1 MATRS
6 TKKATATTKAATR
19 VAKFRFSST
28 LFEELGE
35 RLVSRPEIA
44 LAELIKNAYDADS
57 ADCIVSLGEDEISVQ
72 DHGHGMSEDDFL
84 NNWMVVSSPAKG
96 LQRYS
101 RVYGRSMAGS
111 KGVGRFSARFLGT
124 LVTLESIAYDERR
137 RRKTRLKAEFDWDK
151 IARHD
156 QVTSVDVHYRVTLL
170 PDDAETGTK
179 LRIGRLRQETGRIA
193 WSKIK
198 TDILRLTDPA
208 AGLELPPQEWRRQQR
223 RNGAPSDPGFRVR
236 FVDDE
241 SDNDAGDDG
250 DIATSVLGNFVGR
263 VRLKVDEEGSM
274 TYEVFWR
281 GHRNPLVRRTVPLS
295 RFTRQFRSAELRTP
309 AGAPTD
315 PRGLPVALSG
325 TPHLPLGAA
334 MNSTVFVDLRFFP
347 KRKGTF
353 AGLPVDGKRALGWVG
368 EHSGFPI
375 VDNGFTMESYADVTS
390 DWLEIDASKAKNERS
405 WQSVITPALYPMTDE
420 DKKDPRRNPM
430 LALPRGRQIIGR
442 VHIATRKLP
451 REKAD
456 ESENW
461 LQPNM
466 DREALRSND
475 AFRLLWHVSRFAVEL
490 IAHFDREQRLKAEA
504 KEETEKRAAAKDSLS
519 AAIDEVAHS
528 DDIDPVFREQ
538 IVSRLRTVEKSL
550 TEAEEYS
557 REARQSLDLM
567 SLMGVMAGFMTHEF
581 EKALD
586 SLKTAGKVAR
596 KLGHE
601 NPALLADAENILKSE
616 VALANYLDY
625 MRVFIDRARNP
636 RPQTFVARAQIALV
650 VKTLSTIAQDHGI
663 AVDINIEPRLPGPNV
678 PIAAYNGIVVNLL
691 SNALKSLVAKAAGA
705 TRKIRIYA
713 TNDNNYHV
721 LVCADSGIGIPSYLR
736 DRVWDPLYTTT
747 ADAEENPLGS
757 GLGLGLSIVRRVVQQ
772 LKGKAELMDEAPPG
786 YVTAFKIQLP
796 INP

>member
-6 TKKATATTKAATR
+6 AKKATATKKVATK

-57 ADCIVSLGEDEISVQ
+57 PDCLVSLGEDEISVE

-96 LQRYS
+96 LQRFS
-101 RVYGRSMAGS
+101 RLYGRNMAGS

-124 LVTLESIAYDERR
+124 LVTLESIAYDKRR
-137 RRKTRLKAEFDWDK
+137 NRKTRLKAEFDWDQ

-156 QVTSVDVHYRVTLL
+156 QVTTVDVHYRVTLL
-170 PDDAETGTK
+170 SDAVETGTK
-179 LRIGRLRQETGRIA
+179 LRIGRLRQEIGRIA

-208 AGLELPPQEWRRQQR
+208 AGLELPPLEWRQEQR
-223 RNGAPSDPGFRVR
+223 RGSTPSDPGFRVR
-236 FVDDE
+236 IVDDE
-241 SDNDAGDDG
+241 SNDDADDDG

-263 VRLKVDEEGSM
+263 VRLKVDEAGLM

-281 GHRNPLVRRTVPLS
+281 GHNRALVKKTVPLA
-295 RFTRQFRSAELRTP
+295 RFTHQFQAAELMTHR
-309 AGAPTD
+309 GVPTD
-315 PRGLPVALSG
+315 SRGLPVGLSN
-325 TPHLPLGAA
+325 TPHLPLGSA

-353 AGLPVDGKRALGWVG
+353 AGLPVDGTRALGWVG
-368 EHSGFPI
+368 DNSGFPI

-442 VHIATRKLP
+442 VHVATRKLP
-451 REKAD
+451 GANAGD
-456 ESENW
+456 SENW

-490 IAHFDREQRLKAEA
+490 IAHFDREQRLQAEA

-519 AAIDEVAHS
+519 AAIDEVALS

-538 IVSRLRTVEKSL
+538 IVSRLRTVEQSL
-550 TEAEEYS
+550 AQAEEYS

-586 SLKTAGKVAR
+586 SLKTAGKIAR
-596 KLGHE
+596 KLGKS
-601 NPALLADAENILKSE
+601 NPALMADAEKILNSE

-625 MRVFIDRARNP
+625 MRVFIDRARDP
-636 RPQTFVARAQIALV
+636 KPQTFIARAQIALV

-663 AVDINIEPRLPGPNV
+663 TIDINVEPRLPGPNV

-691 SNALKSLVAKAAGA
+691 SNALKSLVAKAAGGA
-705 TRKIRIYA
+705 RKILIYA
-713 TNDNNYHV
+713 TNDSNNHV

-747 ADAEENPLGS
+747 ADTEENPLGS

-772 LKGKAELMDEAPPG
+772 LKGKAELMDESPTG
-786 YVTAFKIQLP
+786 YVTAFKVQLP
-796 INP
+796 ISN